1 MKLDDRRY
9 EELKDIV
16 ASMFEI
22 FDVRCVPINCF
33 EIADKMGVKLIPY
46 SSFSKRKQ
54 QVLKD
59 KSIDGF
65 STLDSD
71 GVFKIFYND
80 EQPYERRQ
88 NTIMHE
94 IGHIL
99 LDHSEDSD
107 LAEAEVK
114 FFAKFALA
122 PPVLVHKFKCK
133 NYLDIA
139 RIFEISL
146 EASLYA
152 WNYYQKWLKHASG
165 KYLSC
170 DLRIW
175 RQVQENIS

>member
-71 GVFKIFYND
+71 GVFKIFYNLKD
-80 EQPYERRQ
+80 WSIIPE
-88 NTIMHE
+88 HE
-94 IGHIL
+94 NEDLSRETRSSLICDGIRDNPIEL
-99 LDHSEDSD
+99 RHSW
-107 LAEAEVK
+107 
-114 FFAKFALA
+114 
-122 PPVLVHKFKCK
+122 C
-133 NYLDIA
+133 Y
-139 RIFEISL
+139 
-146 EASLYA
+146 
-152 WNYYQKWLKHASG
+152 
-165 KYLSC
+165 
-170 DLRIW
+170 
-175 RQVQENIS
+175 